1 MPIQIKKVN
10 WECPDNIKAFHTTRI
25 GGSSKGLFK
34 YSNLS
39 FDVGDGQTNVK
50 KNRKEKYQKSKIT
63 SDLRHRRI
71 QYETC

>member
-10 WECPDNIKAFHTTRI
+10 WECPGNIKAFHTTRI

-50 KNRKEKYQKSKIT
+50 KYYLLTKKS
-63 SDLRHRRI
+63 SNFHL
-71 QYETC
+71 

>member
-39 FDVGDGQTNVK
+39 FDVGDGKTIVK
-50 KNRKEKYQKSKIT
+50 KNRRE
-63 SDLRHRRI
+63 L
-71 QYETC
+71 